1 MTNQN
6 IENDKIKFQNLYKSF
21 FTDLKNTSIKINTD
35 KVSITEIS
43 ATNSDPAAVE
53 LEYKQEQFCVSFW
66 DGYSLAEIYG
76 TKHYKDALTKYKKF
90 AKKLAKNLRR
100 Y

>member
-21 FTDLKNTSIKINTD
+21 FTDLKNTSIEINTD

-66 DGYSLAEIYG
+66 DGYSLAEIYE
-76 TKHYKDALTKYKKF
+76 TKHYKDAITKYKKF

>member
-21 FTDLKNTSIKINTD
+21 FTDLKNTSIEINTD

-53 LEYKQEQFCVSFW
+53 LQYKQEQFCVSFW
-66 DGYSLAEIYG
+66 DGYSLAEIYE

>member
-1 MTNQN
+1 MIKQN

-21 FTDLKNTSIKINTD
+21 FSDLNNTSIEINTD
-35 KVSITEIS
+35 KISITETS
-43 ATNSDPAAVE
+43 LTNSDPAAVE
-53 LEYKQEQFCVSFW
+53 LEFKQEQFCVSFW
-66 DGYSLAEIYG
+66 DGYSLAEIYE
-76 TKHYKDALTKYKKF
+76 TKNYKDALTKYKKF

>member
-21 FTDLKNTSIKINTD
+21 FTDLKNTSIEINTD

-66 DGYSLAEIYG
+66 DGYSLAEIYE